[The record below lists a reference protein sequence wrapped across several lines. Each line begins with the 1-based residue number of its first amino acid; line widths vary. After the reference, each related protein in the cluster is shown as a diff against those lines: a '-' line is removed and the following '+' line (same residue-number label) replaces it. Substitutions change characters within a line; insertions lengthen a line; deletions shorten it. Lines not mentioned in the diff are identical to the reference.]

1 MSFRVP
7 SATDDRLETGDGGSV
22 PSRLS
27 CEVQAT
33 DLRELR
39 RNGSVFD
46 LSGVRD
52 TRRAS
57 LEAGLHGSG
66 SRVFLGDLGV
76 ILFLFMNNKLA
87 LLDRLCDAK

>member
-1 MSFRVP
+1 MTGLRRVTEGRFLRDYP
-7 SATDDRLETGDGGSV
+7 VKYKLLTDS
-22 PSRLS
+22 
-27 CEVQAT
+27 
-33 DLRELR
+33 RELR